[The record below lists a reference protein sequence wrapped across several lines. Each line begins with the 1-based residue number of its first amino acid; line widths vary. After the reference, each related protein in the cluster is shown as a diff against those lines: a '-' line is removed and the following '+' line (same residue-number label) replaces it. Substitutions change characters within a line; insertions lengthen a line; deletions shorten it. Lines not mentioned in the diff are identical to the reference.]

1 MMHLIPNPAGRF
13 AFVGSVPGPLAY
25 NYSDPEFLE
34 IAAHSG
40 PGIARKIAQ
49 REGGVFETRSFTS
62 LAKAEAAALEWAGSP
77 QVLAKHYRGAI

>member
-1 MMHLIPNPAGRF
+1 MAD
-13 AFVGSVPGPLAY
+13 FVALLDTVPGQVTLSVFARKA
-25 NYSDPEFLE
+25 NMSE
-34 IAAHSG
+34 AAHSG